1 MENTKLTVSDFV
13 GKYEACRLPQEKAD
27 LWAGIGLRT
36 YVPYGTKTKV
46 ASEVIRR
53 YFMTEYQTVER
64 NAPLLYVLNR
74 MCTVELYCPGLA
86 VSSEDALADYDR
98 LMQRGALH
106 DIIAVIG
113 KDVSEFDAI
122 FHMTYTDLIENTS
135 TPQAF
140 FNRLSDGLM
149 KMLDN
154 NADTLTEVL
163 QRVSSA
169 S

>member
-13 GKYEACRLPQEKAD
+13 GKYEACHLPQEKAD

-36 YVPYGTKTKV
+36 YVPYSVKAKIAT
-46 ASEVIRR
+46 EIIRNH
-53 YFMTEYQTVER
+53 FMTEYGTVLR

-74 MCTVELYCPGLA
+74 MCTVELYCPGLRI
-86 VSSEDALADYDR
+86 SSEDALADYDL
-98 LMQRGALH
+98 LMQSGALA
-106 DIIAVIG
+106 DIMGMIG
-113 KDVSEFDAI
+113 KDVSEFDAV

-140 FNRLSDGLM
+140 VNRLVEEMTKLLDSNSD
-149 KMLDN
+149 
-154 NADTLTEVL
+154 ALTDIL
-163 QRVSSA
+163 QKVNSA